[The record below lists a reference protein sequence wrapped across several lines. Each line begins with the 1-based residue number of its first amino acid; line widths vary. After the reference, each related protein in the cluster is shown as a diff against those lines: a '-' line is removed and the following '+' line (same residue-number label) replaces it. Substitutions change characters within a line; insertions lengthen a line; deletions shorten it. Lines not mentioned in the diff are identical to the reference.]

1 MKQDSKPVMSNTVDK
16 HTPGKWYMDDHGY
29 IKSDNGEPELW
40 QQKSICRMFGDSK
53 EREDDGNLVTSA
65 PTLKKENE
73 ELHLL
78 AAELRSLKQTIAE
91 SGLKKLFP
99 QKENISFHDKVV
111 FAIHDMEERNR
122 VLVEALQECREWYV
136 NNADKIAPETPI
148 CFSKAL
154 SLIKSNQ

>member
-1 MKQDSKPVMSNTVDK
+1 
-16 HTPGKWYMDDHGY
+16 
-29 IKSDNGEPELW
+29 
-40 QQKSICRMFGDSK
+40 MFGDSK

-122 VLVEALQECREWYV
+122 VLVEALNQLVTRIE
-136 NNADKIAPETPI
+136 NNWHTITSGSQNGTMQSLLKE
-148 CFSKAL
+148 SKEVL
-154 SLIKSNQ
+154 KSNQ